1 MECTQVQVDP
11 SSFWQNKSLPDDAL
25 LHQTYLLNAKSGSIW
40 SITICTHFFYDSWN
54 WSFFMYLS
62 TYVQFSIIFNQ
73 SNPAP
78 QGMIWK
84 YLLTRCFKFVPSFP
98 INHHDHFQM
107 PIGYSLTWTAPLWP
121 AKHWFFH
128 YFARSFLLKTKW
140 IFYHPKS

>member
-40 SITICTHFFYDSWN
+40 SITMHSLFLWFMKLKFF
-54 WSFFMYLS
+54 
-62 TYVQFSIIFNQ
+62 YVQFSIMFHQ

-78 QGMIWK
+78 QGMSWK
-84 YLLTRCFKFVPSFP
+84 FLLTRCFEFVPSFP

-128 YFARSFLLKTKW
+128 YFARSFLLKTMMILKVVFW
-140 IFYHPKS
+140 G